1 MTTPPEQ
8 YDFIALGAGE
18 AAKLLAWDLSS
29 KHGRKCAV
37 IEHGPIAGSCPTVAC
52 MPSKTLVHLGQVM
65 HSARHELPA
74 LVPAAAAFSHPNG
87 GRNGDY
93 LKADMAVVFSRKKAV
108 VDGMADLFL
117 GAFDDTNVELIRGHG
132 RLVDPKTISVN
143 GRLLTAPTIVINT
156 GSKASLGS
164 SIPGLA
170 NTKPMTHVE
179 LLDLQTLPDHLIIL
193 GGGYVGLEFAQV
205 FARLGA
211 NKVTVI
217 ERNSQILRSEDAD
230 VVSTL
235 RAALEREGVQ
245 FHTSTTVTQVS
256 GVSGAGE
263 VVLRTV
269 TSSGSTQTQTQ
280 TETEIRG
287 SHLLVAT
294 GRIPNTSGI
303 GLVEA
308 GIDLTPSGH
317 VAVDEQLRTS
327 VPGVFAVGDC
337 AGSPYFT
344 HAGWDDY
351 RILLGSL
358 TGRPRQGGTR
368 SRQVPSTLFTSPE
381 LAHVGL
387 REHEA
392 KARGI
397 AYRLAKVSMADSFL
411 RTRTLG
417 VDGETGGFAKV
428 LVQHEADGDLVLG
441 FTALGP
447 GAGELLPVVQLAMK
461 LGASYREIADLIIVH
476 PTLCEGLVDLF
487 RSVPEK
493 A

>member
-1 MTTPPEQ
+1 MTTPEQ

-18 AAKLLAWDLSS
+18 AAKLLSWDLSS

-52 MPSKTLVHLGQVM
+52 MPSKTLVHLARVM

-74 LVPAAAAFSHPNG
+74 LVPAAAASPNG
-87 GRNGDY
+87 SNGDY
-93 LKADMAVVFSRKKAV
+93 LKADMVAVFSRKKAV

-132 RLVDPKTISVN
+132 RLVGPKTISVN
-143 GRLLTAPTIVINT
+143 GRLLTAPTVVINT
-156 GSKASLGS
+156 GSKASPGSTNSS

-170 NTKPMTHVE
+170 NAKPMTHVE

-217 ERNSQILRSEDAD
+217 ERNPQILRSEDAD

-235 RAALEREGVQ
+235 RAALEREGVR

-256 GVSGAGE
+256 GMSGAGE
-263 VVLRTV
+263 VVLRIV
-269 TSSGSTQTQTQ
+269 FSSGATQ

-327 VPGVFAVGDC
+327 VSGVFAVGDC

-351 RILLGSL
+351 RILLCSL
-358 TGRPRQGGTR
+358 TGRPREGGTR

-487 RSVPEK
+487 RSIPEK
-493 A
+493 T

>member
-1 MTTPPEQ
+1 MTAPEQ

-29 KHGRKCAV
+29 KHGIKCVV

-74 LVPAAAAFSHPNG
+74 LVPAASPT
-87 GRNGDY
+87 GRNGDH
-93 LKADMAVVFSRKKAV
+93 LQADMAAVFSRKKAV

-132 RLVDPKTISVN
+132 RLVGPKTISVDD
-143 GRLLTAPTIVINT
+143 GRRLLTAPTIVINT
-156 GSKASLGS
+156 GSKASLASS

-170 NTKPMTHVE
+170 DAKPMTHVE
-179 LLDLQTLPDHLIIL
+179 LLDLQTLPDHLVIL

-217 ERNSQILRSEDAD
+217 ERNAQILKSEDAD

-245 FHTSTTVTQVS
+245 FRTSTAVTQVS
-256 GVSGAGE
+256 GVSGGPGE

-269 TSSGSTQTQTQ
+269 SPSGSTQTQ

-294 GRIPNTSGI
+294 GRVPNTSGI

-351 RILLGSL
+351 RVLLGSL
-358 TGRPRQGGTR
+358 TGRPREGGTR
-368 SRQVPSTLFTSPE
+368 GRQVPSTLFTSPE

-392 KARGI
+392 EARGI

-417 VDGETGGFAKV
+417 VVDGETGGFAKV

-493 A
+493 N